1 MKIYVLSAL
10 AVFGLSLAGCG
21 GGDSGST
28 APPATPPNPG
38 AGITPGAPTG
48 VATGPGDLT
57 ALDQLTKGIKG
68 AKITVA
74 TAGWPV
80 AQDQDPENKGLK
92 LLASTMGFRS
102 RQDPFALLTAEK
114 AFENSQRREKL
125 FGETPTFGTYFVTP
139 PEVTP
144 EEEIVEA
151 PPAGWRL
158 AGIVQGNGVS
168 AIMTNGTFPA
178 LDIKPGSVIPGTEW
192 VVASIDGEKAIL
204 KRRSKKRPREWVVR
218 LEGSLDGGNNNNSG
232 GGDGGGPSRP
242 GGPGGPGAPGG
253 DGGVGRDI

>member
-1 MKIYVLSAL
+1 MKIYVLSSL
-10 AVFGLSLAGCG
+10 ATFTLALAGCG

-28 APPATPPNPG
+28 TPPATPPGPG
-38 AGITPGAPTG
+38 VGITPTTATPGA
-48 VATGPGDLT
+48 ATGPGDLT
-57 ALDQLTKGIKG
+57 ALDQLTKGVKG

-80 AQDQDPENKGLK
+80 AQDQDPENKNLK
-92 LLASTMGFRS
+92 LLATNMGFRS
-102 RQDPFALLTAEK
+102 RVNPFALLTAEK
-114 AFENSQRREKL
+114 AFENAQRREKL
-125 FGETPTFGTYFVTP
+125 FGETPSFGTYFVTP

-144 EEEIVEA
+144 EEEVVEA

-158 AGIVQGNGVS
+158 AGIMQGNGIS

-192 VVASIDGEKAIL
+192 VVASIDNEKAIL

-218 LEGSLDGGNNNNSG
+218 LEGSLDGGTNNNSG
-232 GGDGGGPSRP
+232 GGNGGGPGRP
-242 GGPGGPGAPGG
+242 GGQGAPGG